1 MFSNFN
7 KSLETTKEI
16 FSCGICLCKLIE
28 PRKCPIC
35 SFMAGKNCFDIIQQ
49 SSKFI
54 FYLLLQAYVEKIKT
68 LFYNE
73 YNCPSCESLINNDQL
88 INLNSL
94 NELALVSNKNNN

>member
-35 SFMAGKNCFDIIQQ
+35 SFMAGKKCFDAIQ
-49 SSKFI
+49 
-54 FYLLLQAYVEKIKT
+54 
-68 LFYNE
+68 
-73 YNCPSCESLINNDQL
+73 
-88 INLNSL
+88 
-94 NELALVSNKNNN
+94 